1 MGQIKLLR
9 ISNIFALSNKDDTKI
24 SRRNLLALGA
34 AFGGVVSIAGHDAI
48 AQFADG
54 GSNQIERQ
62 KLAIGSKENITQ
74 ALIRAGA
81 NSTDVTIAVR
91 ALARVID
98 VSDIKKDD
106 QLTIFLRQDGNI
118 KRLLGFNLASSAQK
132 SITVSRTVDGNYKAR
147 ELSTSF
153 KRRTLRI
160 AGTIGADGLMASVT
174 AQGAPERTAETL
186 ADAFAYDVDFEREI
200 GPGCSFE
207 LMFDRIFDQR
217 GAVVREGEPT
227 FVTITLLS
235 GRSISLYRY
244 LAPGASSEEWF
255 DTSGRSAR
263 KFLMKTP
270 INGAHLTSGF
280 GMRFHPVLGYTK
292 MHTGVD
298 FGAKVG
304 TPVLAAGDG
313 VVTRASIMGGYG
325 NVVDIDH
332 GNGWSTRYA
341 HLSRFG
347 SGLRVGDRVR
357 QNSQIAFSG
366 NTGRSTG
373 PHLHF
378 EVRKNGEAIDP
389 LSARVPSSRVL
400 DGDAL
405 SKFKAQISKIEQ
417 DRRQAVTGANIYGQ
431 SSMFG

>member
-1 MGQIKLLR
+1 LLR
-9 ISNIFALSNKDDTKI
+9 ISNIFALLNKDDTKI
-24 SRRNLLALGA
+24 SRRNLLAFGV
-34 AFGGVVSIAGHDAI
+34 AFGGFISIAGHDAI

-147 ELSTSF
+147 ELNTSF

-160 AGTIGADGLMASVT
+160 AGTIGSGGLMASVT

-280 GMRFHPVLGYTK
+280 GKRFHPVLGYTK

-325 NVVDIDH
+325 NVIDIDH

-341 HLSRFG
+341 HLSRFM
-347 SGLRVGDRVR
+347 SGIRVGDRVR
-357 QNSQIAFSG
+357 QNNQIAYSG

-417 DRRQAVTGANIYGQ
+417 DRRQAVTGANKYGQ